1 MKKAEKY
8 EKLYTKLK
16 SESKTQMTLLD
27 EKMKLLTTKAQAKEA
42 DHDEI
47 KKLRKL
53 LQAHKEK
60 DLK

>member
-8 EKLYTKLK
+8 EKLYNKLK

-27 EKMKLLTTKAQAKEA
+27 EKMKVLEKKAGAKEV
-42 DHDEI
+42 DQDEL

-53 LQAHKEK
+53 LQNHREKEIK
-60 DLK
+60 